1 MKARYVEQG
10 ASRYVVGKATP
21 FDQKNEMFCR
31 MFAAMANKDTRI
43 ACGENNLGRN
53 FRSLRR

>member
-10 ASRYVVGKATP
+10 ANRYVVGGVTP

-43 ACGENNLGRN
+43 ASGENNLVEIYD
-53 FRSLRR
+53 L